1 MLAKGWRWSIV
12 EAKRKRVAR
21 RKTLGT
27 QHMQRDHNGLKK
39 SRSDKRFRKAGCLTI
54 QILSLGFGGL
64 ALERLYAVSVDLK
77 RN

>member
-1 MLAKGWRWSIV
+1 
-12 EAKRKRVAR
+12 
-21 RKTLGT
+21 
-27 QHMQRDHNGLKK
+27 MQRDHNGLKK

-54 QILSLGFGGL
+54 QILPLGFGGL